1 MSYTLKELTEKYEN
15 LWEQVDGVYK
25 ESSYLKECIE
35 EFDSK
40 YDTIWG
46 KVASLN
52 ELSKDIDTKYDL
64 IWNKCNTNSAE
75 ILKLKEYNIGN
86 PQFEIINSDIQEIKS
101 KYRVLDEEKLT
112 QFRRDIFA
120 LQGRVKHIEKIE
132 DDHIGL
138 VTNISHDMYVIRCN
152 NNTLKKYIDEKFGNL
167 CVVIQIVICI
177 IIIMCLYLLYV
188 VKLYVV
194 K

>member
-25 ESSYLKECIE
+25 ESSYLKECLE

-46 KVASLN
+46 KVASLS
-52 ELSKDIDTKYDL
+52 ELSKDIDTKYYL
-64 IWNKCNTNSAE
+64 IWNKCNANSSE
-75 ILKLKEYNIGN
+75 IIKLKEYNICN
-86 PQFEIINSDIQEIKS
+86 PHFEIINSDLQEIKS

-120 LQGRVKHIEKIE
+120 LQGRIKHIEKIE

-138 VTNISHDMYVIRCN
+138 VTNISHDMYVIRSD
-152 NNTLKKYIDEKFGNL
+152 TKQLKKYIDDKLGYIYVL
-167 CVVIQIVICI
+167 MQIIICI
-177 IIIMCLYLLYV
+177 MIIVCLYSLYY
-188 VKLYVV
+188 VK
-194 K
+194 

>member
-25 ESSYLKECIE
+25 EASYLKECVE

-52 ELSKDIDTKYDL
+52 ELSKDIDTKYDI
-64 IWNKCNTNSAE
+64 IWNKCNVNSSE
-75 ILKLKEYNIGN
+75 IIKLKEYNISGLSN
-86 PQFEIINSDIQEIKS
+86 IVPHFETINSDLQEMKS

-120 LQGRVKHIEKIE
+120 LQGRIKHIEKIE

-138 VTNISHDMYVIRCN
+138 VTNISHDMYVIRSD
-152 NNTLKKYIDEKFGNL
+152 TKQLKTYIDDKL
-167 CVVIQIVICI
+167 AT
-177 IIIMCLYLLYV
+177 LYLLMQIIICIMIIVCLYSLYYV
-188 VKLYVV
+188 K
-194 K
+194 

>member
-25 ESSYLKECIE
+25 ESSYLKECLE

-64 IWNKCNTNSAE
+64 IWNKCNANSSE
-75 ILKLKEYNIGN
+75 IIKLKEYNIGAISKVD
-86 PQFEIINSDIQEIKS
+86 PHFEVINSDLQEIKS
-101 KYRVLDEEKLT
+101 KYRVLEEEKLT

-120 LQGRVKHIEKIE
+120 LQGRIKQIEKIE

-138 VTNISHDMYVIRCN
+138 VTNIHHDMYVIRCN
-152 NNTLKKYIDEKFGNL
+152 NNTLKKYIDDKLGYIYL
-167 CVVIQIVICI
+167 LMQIIICI
-177 IIIMCLYLLYV
+177 MIIVCLYSLYY
-188 VKLYVV
+188 VK
-194 K
+194 